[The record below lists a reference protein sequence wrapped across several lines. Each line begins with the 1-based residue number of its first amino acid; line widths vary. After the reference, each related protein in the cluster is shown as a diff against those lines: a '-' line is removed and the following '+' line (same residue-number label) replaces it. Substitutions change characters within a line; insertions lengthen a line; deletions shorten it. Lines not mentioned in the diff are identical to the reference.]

1 MTKQTIFTGTV
12 GNDGTGDTLRIAFTK
27 VNENFTE
34 LYNRPTGG
42 GGTFDN
48 TAAFIVLTD
57 TPFASDFGEEV
68 YFQKA
73 NYAVDVADNIDA
85 NVSIARGDAAGLY
98 NPEVEA
104 NYDLSD
110 SGPTNTEW
118 NADGWTDLTDV
129 KRRSYTTWQSAI
141 QGYPTGFL
149 GRELVMHDTFNDKY
163 YAIKF
168 LSWQYGTNQGGAGG
182 GGFSYVRKLINVE
195 NFFQK
200 LGTDA
205 NTYYDTI
212 DTGVALAR
220 GSNGALYNPLASQTQ
235 YQSGHDD
242 LYPANTR
249 WNADGWDDLTNLETR
264 QWLSFVAASGKYAMD
279 FIRDKEFIMHDTHND
294 NYYAIKFTDWGQNNG
309 GSFAYHRRL
318 IDLTKLNY
326 GVKFANGV
334 RLSPESIP
342 NIDNFKFLNSTIEAP
357 GDSIWVVDNENNG
370 ATSIS
375 NSRVNMVWAENI
387 YPNIREWDGQNNQV
401 YVDDEGVHIYTYAN
415 VNSNWESHDWLIDGQ
430 ARFFAPYQNSSQ
442 RTGSGNF
449 LKFPGDSN
457 QIIIGTENGKSS
469 NWTVQR
475 LVLSGGDS
483 YYDGESWQGEAG
495 DLYLWAGR
503 GADGGDIK
511 VDAGNSLGA
520 GSEGG
525 TVKVRG
531 GSGGYGGFVE
541 ISAGYGGETYGG
553 HIQITAGQ
561 GNTSGGYIDVTG
573 GYGSYE
579 KGGDVTIAGGGS
591 NLGADYYGNVY
602 IVGGV
607 SSWNFSNNK
616 TLIMPGDADIKN
628 SDGISVIKS
637 IPQNLQGSMSN
648 YTLVLSDAGKHIYKN
663 DGEGYG
669 IEVPTNTSVAY
680 EIGTTI
686 TIVSGNQNVTITPV
700 DGQTTEIWGAG
711 YNQTSTGWYIPNNSM
726 ATLLKIGVDKWMLS
740 GAGLAIV

>member
-1 MTKQTIFTGTV
+1 MKTI
-12 GNDGTGDTLRIAFTK
+12 
-27 VNENFTE
+27 
-34 LYNRPTGG
+34 
-42 GGTFDN
+42 
-48 TAAFIVLTD
+48 
-57 TPFASDFGEEV
+57 
-68 YFQKA
+68 KA
-73 NYAVDVADNIDA
+73 ILID
-85 NVSIARGDAAGLY
+85 
-98 NPEVEA
+98 
-104 NYDLSD
+104 
-110 SGPTNTEW
+110 
-118 NADGWTDLTDV
+118 
-129 KRRSYTTWQSAI
+129 
-141 QGYPTGFL
+141 
-149 GRELVMHDTFNDKY
+149 
-163 YAIKF
+163 
-168 LSWQYGTNQGGAGG
+168 
-182 GGFSYVRKLINVE
+182 VE
-195 NFFQK
+195 NKQIK
-200 LGTDA
+200 EVD
-205 NTYYDTI
+205 
-212 DTGVALAR
+212 
-220 GSNGALYNPLASQTQ
+220 
-235 YQSGHDD
+235 
-242 LYPANTR
+242 
-249 WNADGWDDLTNLETR
+249 LETTSNHFL
-264 QWLSFVAASGKYAMD
+264 LSIYEKLKCDCITSACG
-279 FIRDKEFIMHDTHND
+279 
-294 NYYAIKFTDWGQNNG
+294 
-309 GSFAYHRRL
+309 
-318 IDLTKLNY
+318 DL
-326 GVKFANGV
+326 FD
-334 RLSPESIP
+334 RLSHS
-342 NIDNFKFLNSTIEAP
+342 L
-357 GDSIWVVDNENNG
+357 
-370 ATSIS
+370 
-375 NSRVNMVWAENI
+375 
-387 YPNIREWDGQNNQV
+387 

-415 VNSNWESHDWLIDGQ
+415 VNSNWQSHDWLIDGQ
-430 ARFFAPYQNSSQ
+430 ARFFAPYQSSSQ